1 MIACVDSD
9 VLIDYF
15 DGIDAAAEE
24 LSRYESLLVSRISW
38 IEVLVGAAT
47 PALAKTREDF
57 LRQFQMIE
65 LEPEVAR
72 LSISIRREHRLR
84 LPDAIIWASARL
96 HNAVLLTRNSKDFPR
111 THPGVRVPYALR

>member
-15 DGIDAAAEE
+15 DGITEAADELARYDA
-24 LSRYESLLVSRISW
+24 LLVSRISW

-47 PALAKTREDF
+47 PALAKIREDF

-72 LSISIRREHRLR
+72 LSITIRREHRLR

-111 THPGVRVPYALR
+111 KHPSVRVPYALR